1 MPFELDED
9 LKRKC
14 RLNVGNSSVLSNNSP
29 PCLTKTSWLVRFIIE
44 LFLGLLIGNVPMRT
58 CSKLFLAW
66 RGLHM
71 MAWGIL
77 RILVWRV
84 LPASIHPGM
93 LPMVAWRMLCLV
105 NLFRIDAFDAQ
116 HQSSSTVSARVPTS
130 TQENPHDEL
139 SRFINPRL
147 LSFSSRM
154 QPRALNTQANRQGLT
169 PTGTI
174 TPRYL
179 PGSLSNHHR
188 PGPLM
193 SPAGHNMG
201 GSMHYPV
208 LKGQTNLQRLNPA
221 GTIDPRYF
229 PARTPDQ
236 QSFQPANPG
245 AQMPGA
251 NDGQGRKIGQ

>member
-1 MPFELDED
+1 MCQQGSHAYQMLFELDEE

-93 LPMVAWRMLCLV
+93 IPMVAWRMLCLV

-116 HQSSSTVSARVPTS
+116 HQPSSTVSARVPTS

-139 SRFINPRL
+139 SRFSDPRL
-147 LSFSSRM
+147 LSFSSTM
-154 QPRALNTQANRQGLT
+154 QPRALNTQ
-169 PTGTI
+169 
-174 TPRYL
+174 
-179 PGSLSNHHR
+179 
-188 PGPLM
+188 
-193 SPAGHNMG
+193 
-201 GSMHYPV
+201 
-208 LKGQTNLQRLNPA
+208 TNLQGLNPA

-229 PARTPDQ
+229 LARTPDQ
-236 QSFQPANPG
+236 QSFQPANSG

-251 NDGQGRKIGQ
+251 NDGQGRNIGQQPLNAGSRSRLRG